1 MSTAPAVQTEYTL
14 DPQNWDEL
22 RQVGHQ
28 MLDDMIAFLQGIRER
43 PAWQPVP
50 EEARK
55 NLATPLPLIPEG
67 ANRAY
72 EDFKNNVLPY
82 PIAIHPRFW
91 AWVCGTGSPGGMLA
105 EMLAAGMN
113 SSPHGAEQ
121 SSVYVEMQVLSWLKE
136 ALGYPMAA
144 SGLLVGGGSMANFV
158 GLAVARD
165 AKAGWDVKREGLC
178 GAYSPLTMYCSSQTH
193 SSVQKAVEALG
204 LGSKGLRYIE
214 VDDEF
219 RIRIDA
225 LKDAVKSDREAG
237 RVPVCVI
244 GNAGTVNSGAIDNL
258 VALAEF
264 CRAENLWFHV
274 DGAFGAIAAIT
285 PALRPLLCGMEQA
298 DSLALDLHKWMY
310 MPYDVGCAFVRWPE
324 KHRHTFGY
332 EAPYLESQGRGLSA
346 GPIAFSQYGLELSR
360 QFRALK
366 VWFCLKQNGL
376 KKYQALVEQ
385 NVAQAKYLAELIHGD
400 SRLELLAPVP
410 LNIVCFRFNDGNRD
424 ETQLNAINKEVLLRL
439 QESGI
444 AAPSSTLINGK
455 FAIRVAICNH
465 RSRREDFEILAREV
479 AGLGEEIADGR

>member
-1 MSTAPAVQTEYTL
+1 MSATTVAAVEQTL
-14 DPQNWDEL
+14 DPQNWAEL
-22 RQVGHQ
+22 RQLGHE
-28 MLDDMIAFLQGIRER
+28 MLDDMFAFLQTVRER

-50 EEARK
+50 AKVRK
-55 NLATPLPLIPEG
+55 DLSGPLPIEAQG
-67 ANRAY
+67 AEQAY

-113 SSPHGAEQ
+113 SSPHGADQ
-121 SSVYVEMQVLSWLKE
+121 SSVYVELQVLSWLKD
-136 ALGYPMAA
+136 ALGYPMEA

-165 AKAGWDVKREGLC
+165 AKAGWDVKKEGLC
-178 GAYSPLTMYCSSQTH
+178 GAYSPLTMYCSTQTH
-193 SSVQKAVEALG
+193 SSLQKAVEALG
-204 LGSKGLRYIE
+204 LGSRGLRYIE
-214 VDDEF
+214 VDNQF
-219 RIRIDA
+219 RIRIEA
-225 LKDAVKSDREAG
+225 LKAAVKTDREAG
-237 RVPVCVI
+237 RVPVCVV
-244 GNAGTVNSGAIDNL
+244 GNAGTVNSGAIDDL
-258 VALAEF
+258 AALAEF

-274 DGAFGAIAAIT
+274 DGAFGAVAAIT
-285 PALRPLLCGMEQA
+285 PALRPLLRGMELA

-310 MPYDVGCAFVRWPE
+310 MPYDVGCALVRWPE

-332 EAPYLESQGRGLSA
+332 EAPYLESQGRGLSD

-385 NVAQAKYLAELIHGD
+385 NVAQAKYLAELID
-400 SRLELLAPVP
+400 NNSRLELLAPVP
-410 LNIVCFRFNDGNRD
+410 LNIVCFRFNGGDHD
-424 ETQLNAINKEVLLRL
+424 ETQLNGINKEVLLRL
-439 QESGI
+439 QEAGI

-465 RSRREDFEILAREV
+465 RSRREDFDVLAREV
-479 AGLGEEIADGR
+479 IRLAQQIVREQ